1 MKLFKVFAFMTVLMM
16 TVGLSS
22 CVKSGDS
29 DTLESKWEEWLKEVQ
44 TEINA
49 SAGSYS
55 GYLYYQSDQSE
66 NKLDSVDAVWN
77 LNNDSTLDFQ
87 NVPIEVLVKHM
98 PESQKDLQTAV
109 INAGR
114 INIHVKLVYDYYY
127 CSPLV
132 MYVYPQYITFPV
144 DYDGATR
151 QVKISFRT
159 SETTSDSYAKYMMKD
174 DYGYVH
180 KCLVGLYPESLY
192 LDGKLQTQF
201 TADSYLIWLGAKN

>member
-1 MKLFKVFAFMTVLMM
+1 MKLFKVFAFMTVLVM

-98 PESQKDLQTAV
+98 PE
-109 INAGR
+109 
-114 INIHVKLVYDYYY
+114 IHVKLVYDYYY

-174 DYGYVH
+174 DDGYVH

>member
-16 TVGLSS
+16 TVGLLS

-98 PESQKDLQTAV
+98 PESQKDLQAAV
-109 INAGR
+109 SNAGR

>member
-1 MKLFKVFAFMTVLMM
+1 
-16 TVGLSS
+16 
-22 CVKSGDS
+22 
-29 DTLESKWEEWLKEVQ
+29 
-44 TEINA
+44 
-49 SAGSYS
+49 
-55 GYLYYQSDQSE
+55 
-66 NKLDSVDAVWN
+66 
-77 LNNDSTLDFQ
+77 
-87 NVPIEVLVKHM
+87 
-98 PESQKDLQTAV
+98 
-109 INAGR
+109 
-114 INIHVKLVYDYYY
+114 
-127 CSPLV
+127 

-174 DYGYVH
+174 DDGYVH

>member
-22 CVKSGDS
+22 CVKSDDS

-98 PESQKDLQTAV
+98 PESQKDLQAAV
-109 INAGR
+109 SNAGR

>member
-22 CVKSGDS
+22 CVKSDDS

-66 NKLDSVDAVWN
+66 NKLDSVNAVWN

-109 INAGR
+109 SNAGR

-180 KCLVGLYPESLY
+180 KCLVGLYPEALY